1 MIYTENNSNFPQ
13 RVYIPRDREY
23 LGGLAGYQFQRK
35 DLDVHRNGDYYLYP
49 DEGFDGI
56 TASTIHVEVPT
67 DAQEA
72 YDQGYSDGY
81 SSGVTEGE
89 ETQKAKLE
97 PLTANTNGHYTREDG
112 YSDVYV
118 NVEGGG
124 DYSSGYTDGM
134 AAQKALLTAA
144 TFDDNGHYERE
155 NGWNSID
162 VRLNIPSL
170 HTAITQNGRV
180 VYLPPAGAKGF
191 DSVEIDVNVPQS
203 GTGATM
209 TAITATTNGE
219 YYPSQYGVDGFS
231 QVNVDLDTDAIY
243 DQGFDDGEAAQ
254 KALLGTLTAVTNG
267 EYTSETGYSAVTVN
281 VPQTG
286 SSASL
291 SSQTFTNNGEYTP
304 QGFDGWSAITINVPT
319 SAGTNIPLTA
329 TTVQNYAADNF
340 GTYNFIHTSAD
351 TLSRLVIFFPQTGVT
366 HIKAIY
372 QDDNGWDYPTELF
385 HVAQQVDWINSM
397 TIDGGSPIAPSQ
409 FYSFGDSNQH
419 EVVFDLRYA
428 DSWLS
433 FYGCTALTSVDC
445 SELAYNE
452 APWCYNCS
460 KLWNVTMKQAEVIPM
475 GAFWNCT
482 NYSFSV
488 EQSFPLLKKIG
499 LNAFTNSSV
508 YWLGEQHLEE
518 IGAMA
523 FENCVNL
530 QDCNLRFVKT
540 VGSNAFAETT
550 FGEARLP
557 SVSGYTVGAFCFY
570 ANTALTTVVIQ
581 ESENG
586 TIYNSAFNGCSS
598 LANFNVQYESVPPVV
613 VDSDGIQTSNPFTGV
628 SATGIITL
636 MSVGQY
642 SQAWRTWAATYLPG
656 WTVQESN

>member
-1 MIYTENNSNFPQ
+1 MIYVDNNSNYPQ

-89 ETQKAKLE
+89 ESQKAKLE

-112 YSDVYV
+112 YSDVFV
-118 NVEGGG
+118 NVQSGG

-134 AAQKALLTAA
+134 AAQKALLTS
-144 TFDDNGHYERE
+144 TTVTTNGRYTRE
-155 NGWNSID
+155 DGWN
-162 VRLNIPSL
+162 
-170 HTAITQNGRV
+170 
-180 VYLPPAGAKGF
+180 
-191 DSVEIDVNVPQS
+191 EIDVNVPQS

-304 QGFDGWSAITINVPT
+304 QGFDGWSAITINLPT

-329 TTVQNYAADNF
+329 TTVQNYAAANF

-385 HVAQQVDWINSM
+385 HVAQQLDWINSM

-488 EQSFPLLKKIG
+488 EQSYPLLKKIG
-499 LNAFTNSSV
+499 MNAFTNSSV
-508 YWLGEQHLEE
+508 YWLGEQHLDE

-523 FENCVNL
+523 FEKCANL

-540 VGSNAFAETT
+540 VGSQAFAETT

-557 SVSGYTVGAFCFY
+557 SVSGYTVGGYCFY

-598 LANFNVQYESVPPVV
+598 LANFNVYYESVPPVV
-613 VDSDGIQTSNPFTGV
+613 VDTDGIQTSNPFTGV
-628 SATGIITL
+628 PAAGILTL
-636 MSVGQY
+636 MSPGQY
-642 SQAWRTWAATYLPG
+642 SQAWQTWAATYLPG